1 MQALTEKFIFISREG
16 DEVSKVFSRKIV
28 SFHEQYSSV
37 LILSGLGEP
46 DSNLDNL
53 EMVKSP
59 ELEDDFFGQLIY
71 SLQATEPL
79 IISTLINNEKI
90 EAYLSVFYVFDDFAE
105 GFYLLQQIEGWGGSN
120 KTSYQVWELSDECN
134 LYDMYDHWDF
144 IV

>member
-1 MQALTEKFIFISREG
+1 MQTLTEKFVFLSRKD

-28 SFHEQYSSV
+28 SFHECYSSV
-37 LILSGLGEP
+37 LILSGLG
-46 DSNLDNL
+46 DSNSNLDNL

-59 ELEDDFFGQLIY
+59 DFSDDFFEELIN
-71 SLQATEPL
+71 SLQLLEPL

-90 EAYLSVFYVFDDFAE
+90 EAYLSIYYVVDDFIE

-120 KTSYQVWELSDECN
+120 KTSYQVWQLSENSN